1 MRMFDLV
8 ELKVEIKR
16 ESGSRLCVCV
26 ILIFNMN
33 AQVLRLSILSH
44 EDHFFTVMSPAIM
57 SKLLPSGWRSTN
69 SSPLLDR

>member
-1 MRMFDLV
+1 MRTFDLV

-16 ESGSRLCVCV
+16 ESGSRLSVCV
-26 ILIFNMN
+26 LLILHMN
-33 AQVLRLSILSH
+33 AQVLWQSILSY